1 MIFSD
6 DELPDDRIYTSPEA
20 IAAAKA
26 EMDRLGAK
34 MVKDQSTYI
43 SAFTGL
49 EYPTEPFQEFRIG
62 AYSIELSWKKYLRM
76 NLWAMS
82 EDIDDE
88 SIQVVGTY
96 EFPNKSV
103 KDAVF
108 KALNAKGFLIQ
119 EAI

>member
-26 EMDRLGAK
+26 EMARMGAK
-34 MVKDQSTYI
+34 MVKDQRTYI
-43 SAFTGL
+43 SAFTML
-49 EYPTEPFQEFRIG
+49 EYPTDPFQEFRIG
-62 AYSIELSWKKYLRM
+62 PYSIELTWSKYLCM
-76 NLWAMS
+76 DLWVVP

-88 SIQVVGTY
+88 SIRVTETC

-103 KDAVF
+103 RDAFF
-108 KALNAKGFLIQ
+108 KALNEKGFLIQ
-119 EAI
+119 ETI